1 MRGSGDLM
9 FGAHAPMYAY
19 QLTGVAVFYVV
30 LLAMVAGFLALR
42 LYSVLGKRSGHE
54 QPLPK
59 PAEERVSAV
68 TAPRAIEPA
77 GETRESAVRPFD
89 SSTEPGLRAI
99 VAAEPQFDVGRFLE
113 GAKSAYRMILEA
125 FWRGDEA
132 ALRDLVSDDVH
143 AAFAEAIEARRAQG
157 QVLDNRLITIEHA
170 TIVTAAIAAGEARV
184 AVRFDA
190 DIAAVT
196 RDSNGDVIGG
206 STSDAVQ
213 THDVWTFVRTVR
225 ASDPNWILADTD
237 EA

>member
-1 MRGSGDLM
+1 M
-9 FGAHAPMYAY
+9 
-19 QLTGVAVFYVV
+19 FYVV

-59 PAEERVSAV
+59 PTEERVGTVA
-68 TAPRAIEPA
+68 APRTVERAA
-77 GETRESAVRPFD
+77 DARELAARPFD
-89 SSTEPGLRAI
+89 STTEPGLRAI
-99 VAAEPQFDVGRFLE
+99 VAAEPQFDVTRFLE

-125 FWRGDEA
+125 FWRGDEE
-132 ALRDLVSDDVH
+132 ALRGLVSDDVH
-143 AAFAEAIEARRAQG
+143 AAFAEAIEARRSQG
-157 QVLDNRLITIEHA
+157 QILENRLIAIEQA
-170 TIVTAAIAAGEARV
+170 TIVSAAVAAGEARV

-196 RDSNGDVIGG
+196 RDAESNVIGG

-225 ASDPNWILADTD
+225 ASDPNWILVDTD

>member
-1 MRGSGDLM
+1 M
-9 FGAHAPMYAY
+9 
-19 QLTGVAVFYVV
+19 FYVV

-59 PAEERVSAV
+59 PAEERVASVAV
-68 TAPRAIEPA
+68 PRAIEPA
-77 GETRESAVRPFD
+77 AEMREPATRPFD
-89 SSTEPGLRAI
+89 ATTEPGLRAI
-99 VAAEPQFDVGRFLE
+99 VSAEPGFDVTRFLE

-143 AAFAEAIEARRAQG
+143 AAFAEAIAARNAQG
-157 QVLDNRLITIEHA
+157 QVLDNRLIAIERA
-170 TIVTAAIAAGEARV
+170 TIVSAGVANGEARV

-196 RDSNGDVIGG
+196 RDADGNVVAG

>member
-1 MRGSGDLM
+1 M
-9 FGAHAPMYAY
+9 
-19 QLTGVAVFYVV
+19 FYVV

-59 PAEERVSAV
+59 PAEERVGTLAV
-68 TAPRAIEPA
+68 PRTVEVAAESREPA
-77 GETRESAVRPFD
+77 VRAFD
-89 SSTEPGLRAI
+89 SGAESGLRAI
-99 VAAEPQFDVGRFLE
+99 VAADPQFEVVRFVE

-125 FWRGDEA
+125 YWRGDES
-132 ALRDLVSDDVH
+132 ALRDLVSDDVLV
-143 AAFAEAIEARRAQG
+143 AFGEAIEARRASG
-157 QVLDNRLITIEHA
+157 QVLDNRLIAVERA
-170 TIVTAAIAAGEARV
+170 TIASAGVANGEARV

-196 RDSNGDVIGG
+196 RDADGNVIAG

-213 THDVWTFVRTVR
+213 THDVWTFVRAVR
-225 ASDPNWILADTD
+225 ATDPNWILADTD

>member
-1 MRGSGDLM
+1 
-9 FGAHAPMYAY
+9 
-19 QLTGVAVFYVV
+19 VFYVV

-59 PAEERVSAV
+59 PAEERVGPVAV
-68 TAPRAIEPA
+68 PRTIEMA
-77 GETRESAVRPFD
+77 TEAREAAVRPFD
-89 SSTEPGLRAI
+89 STTEPGLRAI
-99 VAAEPQFDVGRFLE
+99 VAAEPQFDVNRFLD

-125 FWRGDEA
+125 FWRGDES
-132 ALRDLVSDDVH
+132 ALRELVSDDVH
-143 AAFAEAIEARRAQG
+143 AAFAEAIEARREQG
-157 QVLDNRLITIEHA
+157 QVLDNRLIAIEHA
-170 TIVTAAIAAGEARV
+170 TIVSAAVTGGEARV

-196 RDSNGDVIGG
+196 RDAEGNVIGG

-225 ASDPNWILADTD
+225 ASDPNWVLADTD

>member
-1 MRGSGDLM
+1 M
-9 FGAHAPMYAY
+9 
-19 QLTGVAVFYVV
+19 FYVV

-59 PAEERVSAV
+59 PAEERVATVAV
-68 TAPRAIEPA
+68 PR
-77 GETRESAVRPFD
+77 TVESAAEVRELTARPFD
-89 SSTEPGLRAI
+89 SASEPGLRAI
-99 VAAEPQFDVGRFLE
+99 VSAEPQFDVARFLE

-143 AAFAEAIEARRAQG
+143 AAFAEAIEARRSEG
-157 QVLDNRLITIEHA
+157 QVLDNRLIAIERA
-170 TIVTAAIAAGEARV
+170 TIVSAGVANGEARV

-196 RDSNGDVIGG
+196 RDADGQVVAG

-225 ASDPNWILADTD
+225 AADPNWILADTD

>member
-1 MRGSGDLM
+1 ML
-9 FGAHAPMYAY
+9 
-19 QLTGVAVFYVV
+19 YVV

-59 PAEERVSAV
+59 PAEERVGTLAV
-68 TAPRAIEPA
+68 PRTVEVAAEAREPA
-77 GETRESAVRPFD
+77 VRAFD
-89 SSTEPGLRAI
+89 TASEPGLRAI
-99 VAAEPQFDVGRFLE
+99 VAADPQFDVARFVD

-125 FWRGDEA
+125 YWRGDEA
-132 ALRDLVSDDVH
+132 ALRDLVSDDVLV
-143 AAFAEAIEARRAQG
+143 AFSEAIEARRAAG
-157 QVLDNRLITIEHA
+157 QVLDNRLIAVERA
-170 TIVTAAIAAGEARV
+170 TIASAGVADGEARV

-196 RDSNGDVIGG
+196 RDADGNVIAG

-213 THDVWTFVRTVR
+213 THDVWTFVRAVR
-225 ASDPNWILADTD
+225 ATDPNWILADTD